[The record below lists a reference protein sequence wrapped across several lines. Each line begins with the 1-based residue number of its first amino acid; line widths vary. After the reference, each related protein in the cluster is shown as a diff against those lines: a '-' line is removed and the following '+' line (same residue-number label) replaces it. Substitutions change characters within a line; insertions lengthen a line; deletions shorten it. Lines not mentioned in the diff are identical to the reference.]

1 MSRLLATKS
10 RNKEELAKVVAEL
23 SQMEDTHRK
32 SRCTLLSCVFGT
44 CFQILSMYMGQGES
58 TLKESIWALH
68 GYRGGNVSDDQSCV
82 WRHSMNWFALGASTC
97 DRTRHDS
104 LKAKVEELEG
114 QLREVKANKRE
125 SERDSKLSEAVASL
139 KRLFPGVHGR
149 MIDLCRPTQKKYNLA
164 VTVAMGRS
172 MDAVIVDD
180 DATGKECIKVF
191 YQHFV
196 LSMCIFI
203 GLIKVITTWARFL
216 VTDEKLDRT
225 CNFLTGTWL
234 LILHELIS
242 NRRVMI
248 YFEGGGSWVTWAL
261 DIYSCSHGGCI
272 TNNLMSECC
281 DYGSSVFE
289 GAAVASSDI
298 YTSPNNSCEANSRE
312 VENTGHSKACLW
324 CDSIS

>member
-32 SRCTLLSCVFGT
+32 S
-44 CFQILSMYMGQGES
+44 
-58 TLKESIWALH
+58 
-68 GYRGGNVSDDQSCV
+68 
-82 WRHSMNWFALGASTC
+82 
-97 DRTRHDS
+97 RTRHDS

-203 GLIKVITTWARFL
+203 RSDQSNYHMSK
-216 VTDEKLDRT
+216 
-225 CNFLTGTWL
+225 
-234 LILHELIS
+234 ILNCS
-242 NRRVMI
+242 YMI
-248 YFEGGGSWVTWAL
+248 A
-261 DIYSCSHGGCI
+261 
-272 TNNLMSECC
+272 
-281 DYGSSVFE
+281 
-289 GAAVASSDI
+289 
-298 YTSPNNSCEANSRE
+298 YT
-312 VENTGHSKACLW
+312 
-324 CDSIS
+324 

>member
-32 SRCTLLSCVFGT
+32 S
-44 CFQILSMYMGQGES
+44 
-58 TLKESIWALH
+58 
-68 GYRGGNVSDDQSCV
+68 
-82 WRHSMNWFALGASTC
+82 
-97 DRTRHDS
+97 RTRHDS

-191 YQHFV
+191 
-196 LSMCIFI
+196 LSTFCSFH
-203 GLIKVITTWARFL
+203 VYFYWA
-216 VTDEKLDRT
+216 DQSNYHMNK
-225 CNFLTGTWL
+225 
-234 LILHELIS
+234 IL
-242 NRRVMI
+242 N
-248 YFEGGGSWVTWAL
+248 
-261 DIYSCSHGGCI
+261 CS
-272 TNNLMSECC
+272 
-281 DYGSSVFE
+281 Y
-289 GAAVASSDI
+289 
-298 YTSPNNSCEANSRE
+298 
-312 VENTGHSKACLW
+312 
-324 CDSIS
+324 

>member
-1 MSRLLATKS
+1 
-10 RNKEELAKVVAEL
+10 
-23 SQMEDTHRK
+23 
-32 SRCTLLSCVFGT
+32 
-44 CFQILSMYMGQGES
+44 
-58 TLKESIWALH
+58 
-68 GYRGGNVSDDQSCV
+68 
-82 WRHSMNWFALGASTC
+82 LGASTC

-203 GLIKVITTWARFL
+203 RSDQSNYHMSK
-216 VTDEKLDRT
+216 
-225 CNFLTGTWL
+225 
-234 LILHELIS
+234 ILNCS
-242 NRRVMI
+242 YMI
-248 YFEGGGSWVTWAL
+248 A
-261 DIYSCSHGGCI
+261 
-272 TNNLMSECC
+272 
-281 DYGSSVFE
+281 
-289 GAAVASSDI
+289 
-298 YTSPNNSCEANSRE
+298 YT
-312 VENTGHSKACLW
+312 
-324 CDSIS
+324 